1 LSILRS
7 RASLSDW
14 IDDQIVFRSLEPVD
28 RRLPAWPS
36 ISETLGL
43 PSFPPPRKSESTYA
57 KAVLAI
63 LTQAQALRG
72 ARPLGG
78 LLYLGDTHLLDGQ
91 AFRHLISASG
101 WPGRAFLAD
110 ENRSVPPS
118 LQQEGSLWLS
128 NRWSALP
135 RFLEAGAPQG
145 GPLGDEVAAVIDFDK
160 TAIGARGRND
170 HPLDEARL
178 EGVRSTVQDALG
190 KRFDESSFRK
200 IYQEF
205 NQPSFHSFTGDN
217 QDLVAYLCLM
227 LMSEVYPESVFRADL
242 HNGSL
247 SHFSA
252 FARHCD
258 LTLRRE
264 KGDHPVI
271 TVHQEVFAKIQQ
283 GDPTPFK
290 RFRRQEYLATCRLMD
305 WLPDDVPASRLLTD
319 EICLTEE
326 VATGIST
333 LQQSGVLCF
342 CISDKP
348 EEASLPTPELAE
360 LGYKPLHR
368 TQMKVLG
375 MDITPVATNTGS
387 SEPGTN

>member
-1 LSILRS
+1 
-7 RASLSDW
+7 
-14 IDDQIVFRSLEPVD
+14 
-28 RRLPAWPS
+28 LPAWPA
-36 ISETLGL
+36 IAEVLDL
-43 PSFPPPRKSESTYA
+43 PAFPLPRKNEPAYA

-91 AFRHLISASG
+91 AFRHLLSASG

-110 ENRSVPPS
+110 EDQSAPPS
-118 LQQEGSLWLS
+118 LKQEGSLWLS

-145 GPLGDEVAAVIDFDK
+145 GPLGNEVAAVIDLDK

-178 EGVRSTVQDALG
+178 EGVRKAVQDALG
-190 KRFDESSFRK
+190 ERFDDTYFRE
-200 IYQEF
+200 IYREF
-205 NQPSFHSFTGDN
+205 NRPSFHFFTGDN
-217 QDLVAYLCLM
+217 QDLLAYLCLM
-227 LMSEVYPESVFRADL
+227 LMSGVYPEKVFRADL
-242 HNGSL
+242 DNGTL

-252 FARHCD
+252 FAQHCD
-258 LTLRRE
+258 LTLRRGKSE
-264 KGDHPVI
+264 HPAI
-271 TVHQEVFAKIQQ
+271 TVHQEVFVRMQQ

-305 WLPDDVPASRLLTD
+305 WLPNDTPTSRLLAE
-319 EICLTEE
+319 EICLTAE
-326 VATGIST
+326 VVTGIAS

-348 EEASLPTPELAE
+348 EEASLPTPELAT
-360 LGYKPLHR
+360 LGYQPLHR
-368 TQMKVLG
+368 TRMKVLG
-375 MDITPVATNTGS
+375 MT
-387 SEPGTN
+387 